1 MLRNIFI
8 RCAHI
13 LKISHETRRQIHQV
27 FETQLMC
34 ICMCT
39 ACENTC
45 ERPQVWEPKGSKQR
59 QRKETNWAPVK
70 QGRIF
75 NPKGNVFA
83 CMFWV
88 FLWWLYWML
97 ALHPYVFRHIDM
109 VMLTKL
115 SAGMENKKVFALNTV
130 FLLMPDERVG
140 WSPGIC
146 PQSRFVSRR
155 LAQNRKHVQ
164 SVNTNVCSSH
174 LMKMVWLNCWR
185 FKKEN

>member
-34 ICMCT
+34 ICMWT
-39 ACENTC
+39 HM
-45 ERPQVWEPKGSKQR
+45 WETSGLRAKRRKQR

-130 FLLMPDERVG
+130 FLLMPDERVW